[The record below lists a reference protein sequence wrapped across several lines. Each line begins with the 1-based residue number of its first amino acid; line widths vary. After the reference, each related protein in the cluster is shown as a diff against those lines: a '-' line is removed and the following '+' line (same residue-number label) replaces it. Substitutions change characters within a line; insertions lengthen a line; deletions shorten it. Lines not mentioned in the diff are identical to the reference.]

1 MSYDK
6 PKDYNLAAERILD
19 ALENSKT
26 PISWHEI
33 DRPKLRQVITQELA
47 IMELETKY
55 ATTKDERT

>member
-6 PKDYNLAAERILD
+6 LQDYNSAAERILD

-33 DRPKLRQVITQELA
+33 DRQKLRQVIAQELA
-47 IMELETKY
+47 RLDREGIQN
-55 ATTKDERT
+55 AG